1 MTARVL
7 QRDAK
12 QEMGTGIPPEEN
24 GDDKRDRLMDHCI
37 GCLFTS
43 AVEGVDHGDQDPE
56 DDSHQDLLEE
66 DPHLLRLPVCFFV
79 T

>member
-12 QEMGTGIPPEEN
+12 QEMGMGIPPEEN

-56 DDSHQDLLEE
+56 DDSFGDLLPE
-66 DPHLLRLPVCFFV
+66 DPLLLRLPGFFV